1 MNIYPVLIKH
11 IFKKIVWW
19 SQHFLFHGYI
29 NHDNED
35 SQSIPVFKLILV
47 FFNCNLQKKVKI
59 TFSYLM
65 NIFKYLNQIRYQ
77 MRLPKWHKHVLWV
90 FMASENLQKCVV
102 KTHTKKLQQYKV
114 KIDIAS
120 NYSHVGLLESGIK
133 FRNILFIFCGE
144 RVKSSWFSEK

>member
-102 KTHTKKLQQYKV
+102 KTHTKKTTT
-114 KIDIAS
+114 I
-120 NYSHVGLLESGIK
+120 
-133 FRNILFIFCGE
+133 
-144 RVKSSWFSEK
+144 

>member
-1 MNIYPVLIKH
+1 
-11 IFKKIVWW
+11 
-19 SQHFLFHGYI
+19 
-29 NHDNED
+29 
-35 SQSIPVFKLILV
+35 
-47 FFNCNLQKKVKI
+47 
-59 TFSYLM
+59 
-65 NIFKYLNQIRYQ
+65 

-102 KTHTKKLQQYKV
+102 KTYTKKLQQYKV

-120 NYSHVGLLESGIK
+120 YYSHVGLLESGIK

>member
-1 MNIYPVLIKH
+1 M
-11 IFKKIVWW
+11 
-19 SQHFLFHGYI
+19 FHGYI

-65 NIFKYLNQIRYQ
+65 NIIKYLNHRLDIKWGYQ
-77 MRLPKWHKHVLWV
+77 NDTNMFCEFSWLQKIYKNVLWKHI
-90 FMASENLQKCVV
+90 Q
-102 KTHTKKLQQYKV
+102 KKLQQYKV

-120 NYSHVGLLESGIK
+120 YYSHVGLLESGIK